1 MTILD
6 SCVSNNYLVFGW
18 RYLNK
23 LEAIFATMKLK
34 RVKYTESES
43 NKGWR
48 RAIIESGAQVPPDW
62 FGSFVSEL
70 PRPLVLFPTMF
81 FFIILFLLSII
92 KIIRFL
98 LSWDSIRFF
107 MYKRFYELMGFA
119 RWWVGT
125 KKGICICLHTFIYYI
140 MYVFI
145 YMHVLRQCTTFNNLT
160 LVMAAT

>member
-1 MTILD
+1 MKK
-6 SCVSNNYLVFGW
+6 SNHWVGC
-18 RYLNK
+18 
-23 LEAIFATMKLK
+23 
-34 RVKYTESES
+34 
-43 NKGWR
+43 
-48 RAIIESGAQVPPDW
+48 SGAPDW

-70 PRPLVLFPTMF
+70 PRPLVLFPTIF

-107 MYKRFYELMGFA
+107 MYKGFYELMGFA
-119 RWWVGT
+119 RWWVVT

-145 YMHVLRQCTTFNNLT
+145 YMHVLRQCTTFNNISHWSRQRHNVYIFT
-160 LVMAAT
+160 LCSNHKYI